1 MTKEKTKTINFHKKY
16 SKLFSIL
23 NNKLPQVDTVIITG
37 GRGSGKSLSV
47 AVFSVMGVVKLFW
60 KIIYTRFTA
69 TSIGD
74 SIKEE
79 VDEAITELGYDDTL
93 VTYKREIYDLKKKLK
108 ISFKGLKTGSKN
120 QKANLKS
127 IKGFNIWVLDEAEEC
142 PDFETF
148 QKIYLS
154 IRHKTKR
161 NLSILILNPAYKQHW
176 IFKHFF
182 VNRGVQGGFNGVKD
196 NVLYIHTS
204 YLDLPDGA
212 LPENIIKEYDRMK
225 TDNPKMYN
233 NIVLGGWLDRPE
245 GVLIPFEDLRLFPNT
260 FDNGEKIKRMVFVDP
275 SEKGG
280 DMMSAIFTEV
290 SIIDGRLNAHV
301 YDAIHSNAGYE
312 IISAMIHEK
321 AVKTNVSEVVFE
333 KNGVGLA
340 TGLALKNLNI
350 NNNYKLIPFHSKV
363 NKEIRIGS
371 NYEFVKRHYSF
382 NIDYK
387 KKKMFNSF
395 IEHLT
400 QYSIDEKEAH
410 TADAM
415 DVCCTSA
422 RILRNIYK
430 KYC

>member
-1 MTKEKTKTINFHKKY
+1 MTQAKKIDFHKKY
-16 SKLFSIL
+16 NDLFSLIVS
-23 NNKLPQVDTVIITG
+23 KHREIDTVIITG
-37 GRGSGKSLSV
+37 GRGSGKSYTV
-47 AVFSVMGVVKLFW
+47 AVFSVIGIIRKLW
-60 KIIYTRFTA
+60 KIVYTRFTA

-74 SIKEE
+74 SIREE
-79 VDEAITELGYDDTL
+79 VMGAIEDTNCDDTL
-93 VTYKREIYDLKKKLK
+93 KMYKREVYKNERIA

-148 QKIYLS
+148 QRIYLS
-154 IRHKTKR
+154 IRDKNKR

-182 VNRGVQGGFNGVKD
+182 VGRGVQGGFNGIKD

-204 YLDLPDGA
+204 YLDLPAGS

-225 TDNPKMYN
+225 IDNPKMYN

-245 GVLIPFEDLRLFPNT
+245 GVLLPLEDLLFL
-260 FDNGEKIKRMVFVDP
+260 DNNYGTTGLIKKMVFIDP
-275 SEKGG
+275 AEKGG
-280 DMMSAIFTEV
+280 DMMSAIFAYV
-290 SIIDGRLNAHV
+290 SIINEELNVHIFDV
-301 YDAIHSNAGYE
+301 VHSDSGYE
-312 IISAMIHEK
+312 IVSNIIHQKAMQYR
-321 AVKTNVSEVVFE
+321 VDEVAFE

-340 TGLALKNLNI
+340 TGAMLKTLNT
-350 NNNYKLIPFHSKV
+350 NDDYKLIPFHSTVK
-363 NKEIRIGS
+363 KETRIIS

-382 NIDYK
+382 SNKYQEN
-387 KKKMFNSF
+387 KMYNLFV
-395 IEHLT
+395 EHLT
-400 QYSIDEKEAH
+400 QFSIDEQEAH
-410 TADAM
+410 TVDAI

-422 RILRNIYK
+422 RILRHVYK